1 MSRNFNDTKWY
12 SYTSSTETKR
22 TWAKCIKSYEEIPK
36 EFLPAFPEYKDQFPN
51 TVFIPEDRFSL
62 FHKRNKKIICV
73 YEDHFVLLENL
84 RNEFKTFAIK
94 FSDVLYLERGR
105 ILLKSWL
112 KIITLSGIHFIRFN
126 TTNDYLFVPVIEKIR
141 QGMCGSPTNDAV
153 FGEDKEDTQELSEF
167 DYLKTVNFKY
177 MNYGRKSIRPD
188 DIVIGIVY
196 QPGRCIQE
204 INFLNKTLFRRNTTD
219 HLTILTEEELILIK
233 EGNRIKTDKEIN
245 YGGVITYIPR
255 CQIHDISFISN
266 PENSHIIMEI
276 SLPENNRLSSEFS
289 FTNEELK
296 QMRNILE

>member
-36 EFLPAFPEYKDQFPN
+36 EFLPAFPEYKDQFPY

-73 YEDHFVLLENL
+73 YEDHFLLLENL
-84 RNEFKTFAIK
+84 RNEIKTFAIK
-94 FSDVLYLERGR
+94 CSDVLYLERGR

-219 HLTILTEEELILIK
+219 HLTILTEEDNFNQRREPDQ
-233 EGNRIKTDKEIN
+233 N
-245 YGGVITYIPR
+245 
-255 CQIHDISFISN
+255 
-266 PENSHIIMEI
+266 
-276 SLPENNRLSSEFS
+276 
-289 FTNEELK
+289 
-296 QMRNILE
+296 